1 MKTLERNTIIESI
14 DRIHNGCLVRVTYKS
29 EVPIKSEFKK
39 QGYHITK
46 ITETSGR
53 VGVNYHNIASVI
65 ARKSE
70 SLVENTT
77 KRTNNYEY
85 VIKNKVKYNTNT
97 EKDYLVLANFNKGHH
112 TKTKYIVYGSIVGTL
127 DCGDELPTG
136 YKDMVQNYYLN
147 REGSESEIR
156 TIAFENIL
164 AINNIGNK
172 VVF

>member
-14 DRIHNGCLVRVTYKS
+14 DKIHNGCLVRVTYKS
-29 EVPIKSEFKK
+29 EVPIKAEFRK
-39 QGYHITK
+39 QGYRIIK

-70 SLVENTT
+70 NLVENTT
-77 KRTNNYEY
+77 SRTNNYEW

-112 TKTKYIVYGSIVGTL
+112 TKTKYIVCGSIMGTL
-127 DCGDELPTG
+127 DCGDELPVG
-136 YKDMVQNYYLN
+136 YKDMIQNYYLN
-147 REGSESEIR
+147 RGDSVGEVR
-156 TIAFENIL
+156 TVAFENIL
-164 AINNIGNK
+164 SINNIGNK
-172 VVF
+172 IVF